1 MFSISWTHCPQ
12 GQCWRNLHSDS
23 SFCHRCDTPHVLLNP
38 SIADWYVPL
47 GPMAKSENTP
57 SHSTLHINIRELSDL
72 ICRSLNDSVA
82 IGFATRILYATR
94 TSAIVLL
101 GSLLKAEQ
109 RRTISPHRQP
119 RFASITWMDFSFE
132 LNIPWVRFI
141 IKAILIDTHRIR
153 ALTHGTTSFTS
164 KHAIDSITKQIQSYD
179 LSIVSNLHHGWNTP
193 HDGQSHASNRRNRY
207 QHISKILPSLT
218 VLELLDS

>member
-109 RRTISPHRQP
+109 RRTISPPQTAEVR
-119 RFASITWMDFSFE
+119 INY
-132 LNIPWVRFI
+132 LNGLLF
-141 IKAILIDTHRIR
+141 R
-153 ALTHGTTSFTS
+153 AQHSLSPFHHKSNPYR
-164 KHAIDSITKQIQSYD
+164 HAQD
-179 LSIVSNLHHGWNTP
+179 
-193 HDGQSHASNRRNRY
+193 
-207 QHISKILPSLT
+207 
-218 VLELLDS
+218 